1 MNLSYILKGISM
13 PNTTAE
19 KDYTQYSEKQLFNL
33 IHQLERKIKKM
44 QNDRVSFKEKMAKEL
59 EKRDQNFKDK
69 IDALNELLQKISQAF
84 DDKNDC
90 CFGHETPNLE
100 TQQAMRDALSGVN
113 LTQIDSLDDL
123 TNELK
128 RENSKGFE
136 NVCFSV

>member
-1 MNLSYILKGISM
+1 M
-13 PNTTAE
+13 PNTTAK
-19 KDYTQYSEKQLFNL
+19 KDYTQYSEKQLVNL

-44 QNDRVSFKEKMAKEL
+44 QNDRASFKEKMAKEL

-84 DDKNDC
+84 DDKRDC
-90 CFGHETPNLE
+90 CLGRKIPNIQ
-100 TQQAMRDALSGVN
+100 TQQAMRDAVNGVN

-128 RENSKGFE
+128 RENNKGFE

>member
-1 MNLSYILKGISM
+1 M

-19 KDYTQYSEKQLFNL
+19 KDYTKYSEKQLVNL

-84 DDKNDC
+84 DDKRDC
-90 CFGHETPNLE
+90 CFGHEILNIE
-100 TQQAMRDALSGVN
+100 TQQAMRDALNGVN

-128 RENSKGFE
+128 RENNKGFE
-136 NVCFSV
+136 NVCSSV

>member
-1 MNLSYILKGISM
+1 M
-13 PNTTAE
+13 PNTTAK

-44 QNDRVSFKEKMAKEL
+44 QNDRVSFKEKIAKEL

-84 DDKNDC
+84 DNKRDC
-90 CFGHETPNLE
+90 CLGHKIPNLE
-100 TQQAMRDALSGVN
+100 TQQAMRDVLNGVN

>member
-1 MNLSYILKGISM
+1 M

-19 KDYTQYSEKQLFNL
+19 KDYTKYSEKQLFNL

-84 DDKNDC
+84 DDKRDC
-90 CFGHETPNLE
+90 CLGHEIPNIQ
-100 TQQAMRDALSGVN
+100 TQQAIRDALNKETDLIVEDFSSCSDERKRALGVK
-113 LTQIDSLDDL
+113 TQP
-123 TNELK
+123 
-128 RENSKGFE
+128 
-136 NVCFSV
+136 

>member
-1 MNLSYILKGISM
+1 M
-13 PNTTAE
+13 PNTTN
-19 KDYTQYSEKQLFNL
+19 KDYTKYSQRQLFNL
-33 IHQLERKIKKM
+33 INQLERKIKKM

-84 DDKNDC
+84 DDKRDC
-90 CFGHETPNLE
+90 CLGRKIPNIQ
-100 TQQAMRDALSGVN
+100 TQQAMRDALNGVN

-128 RENSKGFE
+128 RENNKGFE
-136 NVCFSV
+136 NVCSSV

>member
-1 MNLSYILKGISM
+1 M

-19 KDYTQYSEKQLFNL
+19 KDYTKYSEKQLFNL

-84 DDKNDC
+84 DDKRDC
-90 CFGHETPNLE
+90 CLGRKIPNIQ
-100 TQQAMRDALSGVN
+100 TQQAMRDALNGVK

-128 RENSKGFE
+128 RENNKGF
-136 NVCFSV
+136 

>member
-1 MNLSYILKGISM
+1 M
-13 PNTTAE
+13 PNTTAK
-19 KDYTQYSEKQLFNL
+19 KDYTKYSEKQLFNL

-69 IDALNELLQKISQAF
+69 IDALNGLLQKISQAF
-84 DDKNDC
+84 DDKRDC
-90 CFGHETPNLE
+90 CLGRKIPNIQ
-100 TQQAMRDALSGVN
+100 TQQAMRDALNGVN
-113 LTQIDSLDDL
+113 LTQIDNLDNL

-128 RENSKGFE
+128 RENGKGFE

>member
-1 MNLSYILKGISM
+1 M
-13 PNTTAE
+13 PNTTK
-19 KDYTQYSEKQLFNL
+19 KDYTQYSQRQLFNL

-84 DDKNDC
+84 DDKRDC
-90 CFGHETPNLE
+90 CLGRKIPNIQ
-100 TQQAMRDALSGVN
+100 TQQAMREALNGVN

-128 RENSKGFE
+128 RENNKGFE
-136 NVCFSV
+136 NVCSSV

>member
-1 MNLSYILKGISM
+1 M

-19 KDYTQYSEKQLFNL
+19 KDYTKYSEKQLFNL

-84 DDKNDC
+84 DDKRDC
-90 CFGHETPNLE
+90 CLGHEIPNIQ
-100 TQQAMRDALSGVN
+100 TQQAMRDVYNKETDLIVEDFSNYSDERKRALGVE
-113 LTQIDSLDDL
+113 TQP
-123 TNELK
+123 
-128 RENSKGFE
+128 
-136 NVCFSV
+136 

>member
-1 MNLSYILKGISM
+1 M
-13 PNTTAE
+13 PNSPTK

-33 IHQLERKIKKM
+33 INQLEQKIKKM
-44 QNDRVSFKEKMAKEL
+44 QNDRTSFKEKMAKEL

-69 IDALNELLQKISQAF
+69 IDALNELFQKISQAF
-84 DDKNDC
+84 DDKRDC
-90 CFGHETPNLE
+90 CFGHEIPNIQ
-100 TQQAMRDALSGVN
+100 TQQAMRDALNGVN

-128 RENSKGFE
+128 RENGKGFE

>member
-1 MNLSYILKGISM
+1 M
-13 PNTTAE
+13 PNTTTK
-19 KDYTQYSEKQLFNL
+19 KDYTQYSEKQLVNL
-33 IHQLERKIKKM
+33 IHQLEQKIKKM

-84 DDKNDC
+84 DDKRDC
-90 CFGHETPNLE
+90 CLGRKIPNIQ
-100 TQQAMRDALSGVN
+100 TQQAMRDALNGVN

-128 RENSKGFE
+128 RENNKGFE

>member
-1 MNLSYILKGISM
+1 M
-13 PNTTAE
+13 PNSPTK

-33 IHQLERKIKKM
+33 INQLEQKIKKM
-44 QNDRVSFKEKMAKEL
+44 QNDRASFKEKMAKEL

-69 IDALNELLQKISQAF
+69 IDALNGLLQKISQAF
-84 DDKNDC
+84 DDKRDC

-100 TQQAMRDALSGVN
+100 TQQAMRDALNGVN

-128 RENSKGFE
+128 RENGKGFE